1 MKKISFLIL
10 TLITLSCATRLKE
23 NFRGVA
29 DVGTTS
35 HYQKFLVYH
44 GGDFSSRTA
53 TFIYESEGI
62 VSVKLCLNQ
71 DILDPARRNMNDC
84 EGRVIRQSPIAKF
97 RDNLILAIGNYID
110 KTNKGVSIADSD
122 ELMRKITDPKKVYR
136 FPLSTRGKL
145 EHDLLREYLTG
156 HTIDTNFI
164 KVKGAT
170 YTMGSP
176 KSEDGRYKWENQ
188 VEVTITRD
196 FEMMDSEVTQ
206 LQWWLVM
213 GYNESYHR
221 KRPAKYCADSWFVI
235 NSLKNGK
242 ICPNLPVEQI
252 IHKNILS
259 FIEKLNDYQ
268 GLYDYDCKGLPS
280 DPKGCYRLPTQA
292 EWELAARAG
301 TKGAFPFPANQ
312 LESYAWTY
320 WNSDGVTHDSKEKR
334 PNPWGFYGLYG
345 NVSEFVADVFRK
357 KGVVGGGDPIFLGD
371 RKHDERVVRG
381 GSYSDRKIR
390 LYRTAMRNR
399 VDSTSGGPPVGFRL
413 VRNL

>member
-1 MKKISFLIL
+1 MKILSFLIL
-10 TLITLSCATRLKE
+10 TLTTLSCGTRLKE
-23 NFRGVA
+23 NFREVA
-29 DVGTTS
+29 DIGTTS
-35 HYQKFLVYH
+35 HYQRFIVYH
-44 GGDFSSRTA
+44 GVDSTRTA

-71 DILDPARRNMNDC
+71 EILDPARRNMNDC

-97 RDNLILAIGNYID
+97 RDNLILAGRQYNNKYSTDVTFGNID
-110 KTNKGVSIADSD
+110 EMMK
-122 ELMRKITDPKKVYR
+122 KITNPKKVYR

-213 GYNESYHR
+213 GYNESYYR
-221 KRPAKYCADSWFVI
+221 KNPAKYCADSWFVI

-357 KGVVGGGDPIFLGD
+357 KGVVGGADPIFLGD
-371 RKHDERVVRG
+371 RRHDKRALKG
-381 GSYSDRKIR
+381 GSYHMTKTR
-390 LYRTAMRNR
+390 LYRSAMRN
-399 VDSTSGGPPVGFRL
+399 STNILSGGRSIGFRL